1 MIDTHCHLDFPI
13 FDHDR
18 TLILKQA
25 QENGFESIIVPAV
38 VQKDW
43 PRVIALCKR
52 DNSIVLNFAL
62 GLHPC
67 FMDQHMDVAEAGE
80 ALNEAI
86 ERHVT
91 RVQRGSEEGGV
102 VASNGRLVAVGEI
115 GLDYFI
121 DSSEDNRKQQ
131 QALFSMQLSVAKK
144 HNLPVL
150 LHVRKAHDE
159 VLKCLRRERL
169 PRAGIVH
176 AFSGSEQQANQ
187 YCELGF
193 VLGIGGSATYDRAKK
208 LARIIRQVS
217 NESIVLET
225 DAPDIPPAFSRGQR
239 NTPLNLLRIAKRIA
253 EIRGVD
259 VAELVQHTSANAKR
273 VLDL

>member
-1 MIDTHCHLDFPI
+1 MMIDTHCHLDFPI

-25 QENGFESIIVPAV
+25 QENGFERIVVPAV

-43 PRVIALCKR
+43 SRVIELCKGN
-52 DNSIVLNFAL
+52 NSIALDFAL

-67 FMDQHMDVAEAGE
+67 FMEQHIGVDKAEQ
-80 ALNEAI
+80 ALVEAI
-86 ERHVT
+86 AKNVKPISD
-91 RVQRGSEEGGV
+91 SEKMD
-102 VASNGRLVAVGEI
+102 ASSQGLVAVGEI

-121 DSSEDNRKQQ
+121 NCSEDDRERQET
-131 QALFSMQLSVAKK
+131 LFAMQLAVAKNN
-144 HNLPVL
+144 NLPVL

-159 VLKCLRRERL
+159 VLKHLRRKKL
-169 PRAGIVH
+169 PKAGIVH

-208 LARIIRQVS
+208 LTRIIRQVPM
-217 NESIVLET
+217 ESLVLET
-225 DAPDIPPAFSRGQR
+225 DAPDIPPVFARGER
-239 NTPLNLLRIAKRIA
+239 NTPLNLPRIAKRVA

-259 VAELVQHTSANAKR
+259 VIELIQQTSANAKR
-273 VLDL
+273 VLSL